1 VAREYGIPG
10 VVGTR
15 DATTTIPDGARV
27 RVDGA
32 TGEVHLLGTS

>member
-10 VVGTR
+10 IVGTR
-15 DATTTIPDGARV
+15 DATSTIRDGARV

-32 TGEVHLLGTS
+32 TGEVHVLG